1 MLKCAGQYFYLA
13 EFAILKGFR
22 MGMQQSAEKINQ
34 QQQDCGQYYDA
45 LDKLCSVVVKMN
57 LYAIDGM
64 PLKQLQKNFQKLAPV
79 FLILCGEEKAQPAKK
94 IGRPKKKPENT
105 LPVNDG
111 WGLCPT
117 CGQKCI
123 KVNDKTVLVN
133 YPMYCKRCKRDYLV
147 NWRL

>member
-1 MLKCAGQYFYLA
+1 MTEQLNNKD
-13 EFAILKGFR
+13 K
-22 MGMQQSAEKINQ
+22 QQRE
-34 QQQDCGQYYDA
+34 CGQYYEI

-79 FLILCGEEKAQPAKK
+79 FLILCGEEKAQPMKAK
-94 IGRPKKKPENT
+94 GRPKKKPENR
-105 LPVNDG
+105 LPVNEG